1 MRRFLSTIC
10 FLLLPITAGAQQQD
24 GFDRLYAALHMSD
37 MLEIM
42 REEGMSYGGE
52 IEEEMFPEHGGARW
66 SALVAK
72 IYSTDRMTDV
82 MQSQMRA
89 ALAETDL
96 GPLLAFYD
104 TGTGARITDL
114 EVSARRALLAP
125 DAEEASL
132 EKLELLRDRDDPR
145 LALVGRFIDVN
156 GLVDFNVS
164 GALNANYEFY
174 FGLVDGGA
182 FPFEMTE
189 EQVLADVWSQED
201 EIRAETE
208 DWLYSYLAMAYEPV
222 SDADLTAYID
232 MSETAAGKALNQA
245 LFAAFDVLYRQIS
258 RDLGLAAAQ
267 MVAGEDI

>member
-1 MRRFLSTIC
+1 MKPIDPSGKHLHFVTGRLAEHALRSTVQQLAGELDFNYSIDV
-10 FLLLPITAGAQQQD
+10 LPITV
-24 GFDRLYAALHMSD
+24 AAL
-37 MLEIM
+37 
-42 REEGMSYGGE
+42 
-52 IEEEMFPEHGGARW
+52 
-66 SALVAK
+66 
-72 IYSTDRMTDV
+72 MTPGWI
-82 MQSQMRA
+82 A
-89 ALAETDL
+89 
-96 GPLLAFYD
+96 
-104 TGTGARITDL
+104 
-114 EVSARRALLAP
+114 
-125 DAEEASL
+125 
-132 EKLELLRDRDDPR
+132 PR